1 MLQELPGTAPPQ
13 PSPVKGK
20 DVAAASSNMAKA
32 AVEIPS
38 PTGSIQDRTRAAK
51 RIRAQSRT
59 ACGQAPVRPTLAI
72 TQARG

>member
-1 MLQELPGTAPPQ
+1 
-13 PSPVKGK
+13 
-20 DVAAASSNMAKA
+20 MAKA